1 MHIPMYHVTLTESNG
16 LTIEQVTKIKSIFE
30 KGFRNYDVV
39 MEYGSSGT
47 NRHIHAIFDSPRR
60 TDKIRDTFKRV
71 YATPPPGKTREFFFN
86 RIKLCKNKKTLAET
100 FVYHRKEID
109 EHTPYLYDDGSKS
122 PINKESKII
131 LTTFTEQEIE
141 NQIVTYKPLTYRVLP
156 KRVIAMTIS
165 KNDLIHTLDAYATQV
180 FPEHN
185 EPLTHN
191 EYTVMIARMVQEGY
205 VLYYHMKPNIYHW
218 LNVFRGSKDS
228 MRQLVREEL

>member
-16 LTIEQVTKIKSIFE
+16 LSIEQITKIKSIFE
-30 KGFRNYDVV
+30 KGFRNYDVA

-60 TDKIRDTFKRV
+60 TDKIRDTFKRI
-71 YATPPPGKTREFFFN
+71 YATPPAGTAREFYYN
-86 RIKLCKNKKTLAET
+86 RIRLCKNKKTLAES

-109 EHTPYLYDDGSKS
+109 HDSPYLYDDGIKS
-122 PINKESKII
+122 SVNEDSKII
-131 LTTFTEQEIE
+131 LTKYTEEEIQ

-156 KRVIAMTIS
+156 KRVTAITIS

-185 EPLTHN
+185 NPLTHK
-191 EYTVMIARMVQEGY
+191 EYSVMIARMVQEGY
-205 VLYYHMKPNIYHW
+205 VLYYHMKPQIYHW